1 MQAILLFDGPCT
13 LCNHLLRILQS
24 LDRRGELQYASL
36 QSETAEQLGQH
47 FMFDREKQ
55 QSLVLVLQ
63 GEPLFGH
70 RAVKALPA
78 LLGLA
83 RLHPY
88 RLMLGVYSALPD
100 AWQAGLYRFVARNRY
115 KWFGRTEVCELP
127 RRKPH

>member
-1 MQAILLFDGPCT
+1 MPPLLLFDGPCA
-13 LCNHLLRILQS
+13 LCHRLLRILQS

-36 QSETAEQLGQH
+36 QSETAEQLGRQ
-47 FMFDREKQ
+47 FGFDPQNQ

-88 RLMLGVYSALPD
+88 RLMLGLYSLLPD

-115 KWFGRTEVCELP
+115 KWFGRTEVCEIP
-127 RRKPH
+127 GQQPH

>member
-1 MQAILLFDGPCT
+1 MPPLLLFDGPCA
-13 LCNHLLRILQS
+13 LCKRLLRILQS

-36 QSETAEQLGQH
+36 QSETAEQLGRQ
-47 FMFDREKQ
+47 FGFDPKNQ

-70 RAVKALPA
+70 RAVNALPA

-88 RLMLGVYSALPD
+88 RLVLGLYSLLPD
-100 AWQAGLYRFVARNRY
+100 ACQAGLYRVVARNRY
-115 KWFGRTEVCELP
+115 RWFGRREVCELP
-127 RRKPH
+127 RRE